1 LILQFEGGMA
11 DSLAVGARF
20 LAEGKS
26 FEVYPYAEKL

>member
-1 LILQFEGGMA
+1 MS

-20 LAEGKS
+20 LAEGKC

>member
-1 LILQFEGGMA
+1 MA

-20 LAEGKS
+20 LAEGKC

>member
-1 LILQFEGGMA
+1 MA

>member
-1 LILQFEGGMA
+1 MS